1 MRILAI
7 RGSLRA
13 ASINAA
19 VLEAAALLAPAGLTI
34 VQYGGL
40 AELPIFNPDLDTDF
54 PPDPVR
60 RLRENV
66 GLSDGLL
73 IASPEYA
80 HGVAGGLK
88 NALDW
93 LVGGPEFYQKPV
105 AVLNASARAVHA
117 NAHLRETLVTMAARV
132 IEPASITLGLPAT
145 GVDAAG
151 IVADP
156 RLRGELANALR
167 QFAQA
172 IQRCAEPVALARKEL
187 VSRDEKCE

>member
-1 MRILAI
+1 MRIMAI
-7 RGSLRA
+7 CGSLRA

-19 VLEAAALLAPAGLTI
+19 ALEAAALLAPEGVRVIRYRGLD
-34 VQYGGL
+34 
-40 AELPIFNPDLDTDF
+40 ELPIFNPDSDTDS

-60 RLRENV
+60 RLREEV
-66 GLSDGLL
+66 GLCDGLL
-73 IASPEYA
+73 IASPEYV

-93 LVGGPEFYQKPV
+93 LVGSLEFYQKPV

-117 NAHLRETLVTMAARV
+117 DAHLRETLVTMAARL
-132 IEPASITLGLPAT
+132 IEPASITLALPAT

-156 RLRGELANALR
+156 LLRGELAGALR

-172 IQRCAEPVALARKEL
+172 IQECAEPVA
-187 VSRDEKCE
+187 

>member
-19 VLEAAALLAPAGLTI
+19 VLEAAALLAPAGLNI

-40 AELPIFNPDLDTDF
+40 AELPIFNPDLDKDF

-60 RLRENV
+60 RLREEV

-88 NALDW
+88 NGLDW
-93 LVGGPEFYQKPV
+93 LVGGPDFTKSP
-105 AVLNASARAVHA
+105 
-117 NAHLRETLVTMAARV
+117 
-132 IEPASITLGLPAT
+132 
-145 GVDAAG
+145 
-151 IVADP
+151 
-156 RLRGELANALR
+156 
-167 QFAQA
+167 
-172 IQRCAEPVALARKEL
+172 
-187 VSRDEKCE
+187 SRF

>member
-1 MRILAI
+1 MRVLAI

-19 VLEAAALLAPAGLTI
+19 VLEAAALLSPAGLTI
-34 VQYGGL
+34 DRIRRTGR
-40 AELPIFNPDLDTDF
+40 AADF
-54 PPDPVR
+54 QPR
-60 RLRENV
+60 SRHGFSARSGWRLRHDV

-93 LVGGPEFYQKPV
+93 LVGGPEFHQKPV
-105 AVLNASARAVHA
+105 AVFNASARAVHA
-117 NAHLRETLVTMAARV
+117 DAHLRETLVTMSARV

-156 RLRGELANALR
+156 LLGDELAKALR
-167 QFAQA
+167 QFAEA
-172 IQRCAEPVALARKEL
+172 IQRCAEPVA
-187 VSRDEKCE
+187 

>member
-1 MRILAI
+1 
-7 RGSLRA
+7 
-13 ASINAA
+13 
-19 VLEAAALLAPAGLTI
+19 
-34 VQYGGL
+34 
-40 AELPIFNPDLDTDF
+40 
-54 PPDPVR
+54 VR

-105 AVLNASARAVHA
+105 AVLNASARAVHSD
-117 NAHLRETLVTMAARV
+117 AHLRETLVTMAARL

-156 RLRGELANALR
+156 RLRGELADALR

-172 IQRCAEPVALARKEL
+172 IQRCAEPVA
-187 VSRDEKCE
+187 

>member
-1 MRILAI
+1 MRILALC
-7 RGSLRA
+7 GSLRDS
-13 ASINAA
+13 SINAA
-19 VLEAAALLAPAGLTI
+19 VLEAAALLAPAGLNI
-34 VQYGGL
+34 VQSGGL
-40 AELPIFNPDLDTDF
+40 AELPIFNPDLDTDS

-93 LVGGPEFYQKPV
+93 LVGSLEFYQKPV

-117 NAHLRETLVTMAARV
+117 DAHLRETLVTMAARV
-132 IEPASITLGLPAT
+132 IEPASITLGLPAA

-156 RLRGELANALR
+156 LLRGELAEALR
-167 QFAQA
+167 QFAEA
-172 IQRCAEPVALARKEL
+172 IQRCAGPNA
-187 VSRDEKCE
+187 

>member
-7 RGSLRA
+7 SGSLRA

-19 VLEAAALLAPAGLTI
+19 VLEAAARLAPDNLDMVRYRGL
-34 VQYGGL
+34 G
-40 AELPIFNPDLDTDF
+40 EPPIFNPDLDTDF

-60 RLRENV
+60 LPREEV

-80 HGVAGGLK
+80 HGVAGGIK

-117 NAHLRETLVTMAARV
+117 EAHLRETLITMAARL
-132 IEPASITLGLPAT
+132 IEPASLILRLPAT
-145 GVDAAG
+145 GVVAAG
-151 IVADP
+151 VVADP
-156 RLRGELANALR
+156 LIAGELAEALR
-167 QFAQA
+167 QFAEA
-172 IQRCAEPVALARKEL
+172 IQRCAEPIA
-187 VSRDEKCE
+187 

>member
-19 VLEAAALLAPAGLTI
+19 ILEAVALLAPAGLNI

-40 AELPIFNPDLDTDF
+40 AELPIFNPDLDTDS

-60 RLRENV
+60 RLREEV

-117 NAHLRETLVTMAARV
+117 DAHLRETLVTMAARV
-132 IEPASITLGLPAT
+132 IEPASITLGLPAA
-145 GVDAAG
+145 GVVAAG

-156 RLRGELANALR
+156 LLRGELAEALR
-167 QFAQA
+167 QFAEA
-172 IQRCAEPVALARKEL
+172 IQGCAEPVA
-187 VSRDEKCE
+187 

>member
-1 MRILAI
+1 MRIMAI
-7 RGSLRA
+7 CGSLRA
-13 ASINAA
+13 ASVNAA
-19 VLEAAALLAPAGLTI
+19 ALEAAALLAPEGVRVLRYRGLD
-34 VQYGGL
+34 
-40 AELPIFNPDLDTDF
+40 ELPIFNPDLDTDS

-60 RLRENV
+60 RLREEV

-93 LVGGPEFYQKPV
+93 LVGSLEFYQKPV
-105 AVLNASARAVHA
+105 AVVNASARAVHA
-117 NAHLRETLVTMAARV
+117 DAHLRETLVTMAARV
-132 IEPASITLGLPAT
+132 IEPASITLGLPAA

-156 RLRGELANALR
+156 LLRGELAEALR
-167 QFAQA
+167 QFAEA
-172 IQRCAEPVALARKEL
+172 IRKCAEPVA
-187 VSRDEKCE
+187 